1 MKILIKILGVVVI
14 LALLWIGFNISE
26 VMWAIGRIS

>member
-1 MKILIKILGVVVI
+1 MKTLVKIIGFVAV

>member
-1 MKILIKILGVVVI
+1 MKILIKILVIVVI
-14 LALLWIGFNISE
+14 LIFLWAGFNISD

>member
-1 MKILIKILGVVVI
+1 MNILIKIIGLGAFIV
-14 LALLWIGFNISE
+14 LLWVGFNVSE